1 MAKLGILQQEK
12 KLKQEIFDLEKKIHA
27 AQADGDKKHL
37 ESLKSQKSV
46 KEDELDTF
54 KLENQELRE
63 SLNLG
68 KQIVTSSKSWNNTL
82 KGNSKIV
89 MGVQSLMVDINTL
102 SNKTDKRSKKIG
114 KSYMGW
120 VTLTDD
126 VLRNFELMG
135 TSEFTSLNINT
146 EILKAQRLIA
156 SEKEGQ
162 RKEDLK
168 MHLETL
174 RSVKTQQ
181 DLYKSIHD
189 TAGESAKIIMGP
201 LSAVQNALGQV
212 PVVGGLFANMF
223 DLEGIQE
230 NLTKKIADSMK
241 GGFDTA
247 EPTVYFDEISQRWK
261 DTNTNRFVGDK
272 KAGEM
277 QADFIKKQEK
287 QARLNKM
294 RIAGLGVVVALWAKI
309 TKFAFDTGL
318 SIAQTA
324 KLGPQL
330 VVNSQAVEAFAEE
343 FGTVGELNFGI
354 AKDLRIQRFLY
365 GAQEKDVAKIVK
377 LQQGL
382 TGETKAQIVADLPGM
397 YKEAR
402 KAGVSPAKLTEQM
415 ANNTEF
421 LAKYVGGS
429 AKEMGRFAIEA
440 AKSGVS
446 LQTLEASMKG
456 ALDWETSINK
466 EMEASVMLGKQ
477 VNLDRFRQLSFAGDE
492 QGALQEQLRIIR
504 SMGPLDKLRV
514 DQKEVL
520 ADLFSTEFSQIV
532 ALQREQDILND
543 SVNKQQSVWSSVVG
557 LSGTAMTTMVGAMPS
572 ILNYG
577 AQIGDIFSGIASVNL
592 PKMIKGL
599 KSFNIVQR
607 IAAALGWSTAAS
619 SVTEAGANSAASAAK
634 IPYVGWLLAAGAMGS
649 IMTLGFQWLS
659 KGKAQGRAMGGPVKA
674 MNPYMVGERGPEL
687 MIPATAGNIIP
698 NNRLA
703 SGTADRVYGDTS
715 GLQGLMAEIRD
726 GILAGN
732 VDRNKGNRDTRKG
745 IEGIGGF

>member
-12 KLKQEIFDLEKKIHA
+12 KLKQEIFDLEKKIQK
-27 AQADGDKKHL
+27 AQADGDQKHL

-63 SLNLG
+63 SLSLG
-68 KQIVTSSKSWNNTL
+68 KQIVNSSKSWTNTL

-102 SNKTDKRSKKIG
+102 SGKTDKRSKKIG
-114 KSYMGW
+114 KAYMGW

-156 SEKEGQ
+156 SEKDGQ

-287 QARLNKM
+287 QARLNKL

-318 SIAQTA
+318 SMAQTA

-330 VVNSQAVEAFAEE
+330 VVNTQAVEAFAEE
-343 FGTVGELNFGI
+343 FGTIGELNFGI

-382 TGETKAQIVADLPGM
+382 TGATKEQIVADLPGM

-402 KAGVSPAKLTEQM
+402 KAGVSPAKLTEHM
-415 ANNTEF
+415 ASNSEF

-429 AKEMGRFAIEA
+429 AKEMGKFAIEA

-456 ALDWETSINK
+456 ALDWETSITK

-477 VNLDRFRQLSFAGDE
+477 INLDRFRQLSFAGDE

-504 SMGPLDKLRV
+504 SMGPLDKLRI

-543 SVNKQQSVWSSVVG
+543 SVGGQQSVWSSIVG
-557 LSGTAMTTMVGAMPS
+557 TSGTALTTMLGMMPS
-572 ILNYG
+572 VLGY
-577 AQIGDIFSGIASVNL
+577 ASQIGDVLSGFGPYLGKMTDAIKRAGTAMGGFALKALRGAGALLVKAVTGIWAAFSSLGPFGIVGA
-592 PKMIKGL
+592 
-599 KSFNIVQR
+599 
-607 IAAALGWSTAAS
+607 IAATAGLYAAYRKAKSTGVQA
-619 SVTEAGANSAASAAK
+619 
-634 IPYVGWLLAAGAMGS
+634 
-649 IMTLGFQWLS
+649 
-659 KGKAQGRAMGGPVKA
+659 RAMGGPVKS

-687 MIPATAGNIIP
+687 FIPATGGNVIP

-715 GLQGLMAEIRD
+715 GLQGIMSEIRD

-732 VDRNKGNRDTRKG
+732 VDRKQGNKDTRRDIQNMG
-745 IEGIGGF
+745 TM